1 MTGRRRLAAAG
12 VLAAALV
19 AGAAVTV
26 GFGLR
31 TGFDRAARQA
41 DLPDVIARFARQ
53 SRSALDERVRGL
65 PNLQARSYR
74 YEIDRVRLAYRG
86 RSLRTGRIEL
96 MLGGRRGYD
105 VVAGRDVR
113 AGREVVVEQGVAR
126 ALHAGVG
133 DRLVVG
139 RAGPLRVV
147 GIVTAPDN
155 VAYPLAKTAR
165 VYVLTPEVR
174 DANVALLWVNDPAR
188 TPITLASARTV
199 AFGLGDLRFITR
211 EGVKLTIDQAAGIVI
226 ALLVAFALVAL
237 VASGTMLA
245 AGAHADVQRRLPSLG
260 VRRAL
265 GFTPAGVVAGH
276 VRSALVVAAPAAA
289 VGVGL
294 GALAVAGPARALLE
308 ALNQSP
314 PGAALVGPLA
324 LAWVVVCA
332 VVVAA
337 AAWPAWRAAR
347 RPIAP
352 LLRGGELAT
361 RLPRAAGSSG
371 GLARMGAR
379 FAVAAR
385 ARWAGSVAT
394 IGVCAG
400 IVLLMLALASLLVR
414 LRDDPAVLGKRF
426 QLTVNAR
433 ASLLPTLRAIPGVAA
448 ASQRY
453 EIQAADAF
461 RLGEPVKL
469 VAYQGDH
476 TRFDAPPLS
485 AGRRIARRGEAEVGE
500 GLADALGLRVGSPL
514 ATLDPSGK
522 ELRLRVVGIVRAL
535 DSSGRVAWVTENTL
549 PPSDGRSVLRLA
561 PGADRAA
568 VIRRLDALD
577 LAPTRVAGATSRDA
591 AFLSTLAS
599 VLRAVALLVGLV
611 CLYALVQGLAMTAR
625 ERRGALAVLR
635 ACGGSRADVAA
646 VLAGAAAAV
655 AVPAV
660 IAAIVLERLVLGPIV
675 VALAADYASLPLR
688 PNALQIIGL
697 AAGLVALAALAAAL
711 VARRLVREPVVTG
724 LREEVA

>member
-1 MTGRRRLAAAG
+1 MVPERG
-12 VLAAALV
+12 VADALH
-19 AGAAVTV
+19 V
-26 GFGLR
+26 GVGDTMGL
-31 TGFDRAARQA
+31 G
-41 DLPDVIARFARQ
+41 
-53 SRSALDERVRGL
+53 
-65 PNLQARSYR
+65 
-74 YEIDRVRLAYRG
+74 
-86 RSLRTGRIEL
+86 
-96 MLGGRRGYD
+96 
-105 VVAGRDVR
+105 R
-113 AGREVVVEQGVAR
+113 AGRF
-126 ALHAGVG
+126 
-133 DRLVVG
+133 
-139 RAGPLRVV
+139 RVV
-147 GIVTAPDN
+147 GIATAPDN
-155 VAYPLAKTAR
+155 VAYPLARTAR
-165 VYVLTPEVR
+165 VFVLAR
-174 DANVALLWVNDPAR
+174 SGDQANAALLWVNDRDR
-188 TPITLASARTV
+188 TAVTLASARTV

-211 EGVKLTIDQAAGIVI
+211 EGVQVTIDQAAGVVI

-245 AGAHADVQRRLPSLG
+245 AGAHAEVQRRLPSLG
-260 VRRAL
+260 VRRAI
-265 GFTPAGVVAGH
+265 GFTPGGVVAGH
-276 VRSALVVAAPAAA
+276 VQGAFAVAAPAAA
-289 VGVGL
+289 VGVVL
-294 GALAVAGPARALLE
+294 GALAVSGPARSLLE

-314 PGAALVGPLA
+314 PGVALVLPLA
-324 LAWVVVCA
+324 AAWVVVCA

-352 LLRGGELAT
+352 LLRGGELTAP
-361 RLPRAAGSSG
+361 PRATGSSG
-371 GLARMGAR
+371 GLVAMGAR

-426 QLTVNAR
+426 QLTVDAR

-448 ASQRY
+448 ATQRY
-453 EIQAADAF
+453 EVQAADAF

-469 VAYQGDH
+469 VAYRGDH
-476 TRFDAPPLS
+476 TRFDAPPLD
-485 AGRRIARRGEAEVGE
+485 AGRRLARRGEAEVGQ

-522 ELRLRVVGIVRAL
+522 ELRLKVVGIVRAL
-535 DSSGRVAWVTENTL
+535 DSSGRIAWVSEATL
-549 PPSDGRSVLRLA
+549 PPGDGQSVLRLQ

-568 VIRRLDALD
+568 VVRRLRALD
-577 LAPTRVAGATSRDA
+577 LPPTRVAGATSRNA
-591 AFLSTLAS
+591 AFLSTLAA

-635 ACGGSRADVAA
+635 ACGGARADVAA
-646 VLAGAAAAV
+646 VLAGAAVAV

-660 IAAIVLERLVLGPIV
+660 IAAVLVERLILGPV
-675 VALAADYASLPLR
+675 VTTLAADYAALPLR
-688 PNALQIIGL
+688 PSGLQIAALALGL
-697 AAGLVALAALAAAL
+697 FALAALAATL